1 MTDTPTDRCYC
12 STTIQSVRPAIVFV
26 LMVLLSAASGVESSK
41 DLKAV
46 RVTRVKKA
54 GYTSIVV
61 ENRNACEVTVA
72 LTITAEKDVSVAR
85 ITAQTAT
92 YPGNSQT
99 EAARVSAAGPGAA
112 WHGRY
117 EFRWTKGR
125 MGAKHDGKILY
136 VLPFEKGQSHQVIQS
151 YNGHLTHRGPN
162 RYAVD
167 FAMSE
172 GTTVCAAREG
182 IVVDLKESSTTG
194 GRDKK
199 LTNQSNYVSIAH
211 ADGTIG
217 EYHHLK
223 HDGVLVEVGQ
233 RVTAGQPIAL
243 SGNTGY
249 STSPH
254 LHFGVYSAAN
264 AESLQSH
271 RITFTTGQG
280 TIAEPRE
287 GKVYTAK

>member
-1 MTDTPTDRCYC
+1 MTDTPTDRCYG

-46 RVTRVKKA
+46 RVMRVKKA

-61 ENRNACEVTVA
+61 ENRRAYEVTVA
-72 LTITAEKDVSVAR
+72 LTITAKNASIAR
-85 ITAQTAT
+85 ITSETAT
-92 YPGNSQT
+92 YPGYSQT
-99 EAARVSAAGPGAA
+99 EAARVSAADPDAS
-112 WHGRY
+112 WLRY
-117 EFRWTKGR
+117 DFRWTKGR
-125 MGAKHDGKILY
+125 MGAKHDGKTLY
-136 VLPFEKGQSHQVIQS
+136 LLPFEKGQSQRVIQS
-151 YNGHLTHRGPN
+151 YNGRLTHHSYD
-162 RYAVD
+162 RYAID
-167 FAMSE
+167 FAMPE

-182 IVVDLKESSTTG
+182 VVVDLKESSTTG
-194 GRDKK
+194 GPEKK
-199 LTNQSNYVSIAH
+199 FENQSNFVSIAH

-223 HDGVLVEVGQ
+223 RDGVLVEIGQ